1 MPFTDRHE
9 AGRLLARRLLPLK
22 VQNPVVLALPRGGV
36 PIGFEIARAL
46 GAPLDL
52 VLVRKIGA
60 PHHEELAIGAI
71 ADGERPELVT
81 DSSLIADL
89 VVPPAYVQR
98 AKTAALREI
107 DRRRRAYLGDRQPT
121 NIAKR
126 TAIVVDD
133 GIATA
138 AP

>member
-1 MPFTDRHE
+1 MSFNDQASFRDRAD
-9 AGRLLARRLLPLK
+9 AGRRLAKAPAKYRG
-22 VQNPVVLALPRGGV
+22 QDAVVLALPRGGAPV
-36 PIGFEIARAL
+36 GAEIAEAL

-60 PHHEELAIGAI
+60 PFHEELAIGAI

-98 AKTAALREI
+98 AKTAAL
-107 DRRRRAYLGDRQPT
+107 P
-121 NIAKR
+121 
-126 TAIVVDD
+126 
-133 GIATA
+133 
-138 AP
+138 